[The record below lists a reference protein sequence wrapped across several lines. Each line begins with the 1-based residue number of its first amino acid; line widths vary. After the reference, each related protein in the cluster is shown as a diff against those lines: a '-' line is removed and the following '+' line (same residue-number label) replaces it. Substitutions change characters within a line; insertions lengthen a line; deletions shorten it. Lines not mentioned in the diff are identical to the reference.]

1 MPRGKLLN
9 WKSAPLS
16 NRQIVFLNFAIMD
29 DGKWQICWE
38 TRYLG
43 SEKKEEA
50 AKLRKKWLKTLKKHN
65 PTIWNEKKVKTLKID
80 LS

>member
-16 NRQIVFLNFAIMD
+16 SGQTIFLNFAIMD

-43 SEKKEEA
+43 SERKKEA
-50 AKLRKKWLKTLKKHN
+50 AKLRKKWLKILKKHN